1 MPKPS
6 SFPTLF
12 DSALQL
18 NIDKLKRDGFLI
30 PGRIRP
36 GTSTWSRNGN
46 KTGSISFTADMA
58 SAPPYIELDYKYG
71 DEPRK
76 YRVRLVSVPSNLG
89 EGEVWYFLCPHTGKR
104 CRILYSVGG
113 WFLHREAHK
122 GVYYD
127 SQTRSKKMRA
137 FDRIYGPL
145 FKADKLYK
153 ELHKPYFKPYYKGKP
168 TKRHI
173 CINKKLHQASQV
185 SVEGVEKALVGLLE

>member
-1 MPKPS
+1 MGRYS

-12 DSALQL
+12 DSVLQVS
-18 NIDKLKRDGFLI
+18 ITKLKERGYLE
-30 PGRIRP
+30 PGVYKG
-36 GTSTWSRNGN
+36 GTLTWSRNGN
-46 KTGSISFTADMA
+46 KTASIGITVDMA

-89 EGEVWYFLCPHTGKR
+89 DGEVWYFMCPHTGKR

-127 SQTRSKKMRA
+127 SQVQSKETRNYMRVV
-137 FDRIYGPL
+137 GPL
-145 FKADKLYK
+145 FKVDRLY
-153 ELHKPYFKPYYKGKP
+153 EEMYKPYFKRYYAGVP
-168 TKRHI
+168 TKRYARI
-173 CINKKLHQASQV
+173 QKKIEQSKRV
-185 SVEGVEKALVGLLE
+185 SAEDYEKVLAGIL